1 MANQSALQATLVD
14 FATRLTDAYDL
25 DEILHDVSER
35 AVEVLEL
42 DGAGLTI
49 GPNPAAGEMS
59 FVTATD
65 EATEYVERQ
74 QDRLGEGVC
83 YSAAQRGEILLVSS
97 LEANGDKW
105 PQYTPHAL
113 KAGFRSVAGIP
124 MATGGECIGVLNAY
138 RRSTGAW
145 SAEDVAAG
153 QLLARMATTYLVNA
167 TKLGEARKLAD
178 QLQQALDSRVVIEQA
193 KGVLAERLSVT
204 PDIAFG
210 LLRAY
215 ARSNRRQLRMVAQQ
229 VLAGDLDIGAQ
240 N

>member
-1 MANQSALQATLVD
+1 MD

-42 DGAGLTI
+42 DGAGLII
-49 GPNPAAGEMS
+49 GPKPAAGEMR

-83 YSAAQRGEILLVSS
+83 YSAARRGEILLVSS
-97 LEANGDKW
+97 LEANGHEW

-113 KAGFRSVAGIP
+113 KVGFRSVAGIP
-124 MATGGECIGVLNAY
+124 MSAGGECIGVLNAY

-145 SAEDVAAG
+145 TAEDAAAG
-153 QLLARMATTYLVNA
+153 ELLARLATTYLVNA
-167 TKLGEARKLAD
+167 TKLGKARRLAD
-178 QLQQALDSRVVIEQA
+178 QLQEALDSRVVIEQA
-193 KGVLAERLSVT
+193 KGVLAERLSVA

-210 LLRAY
+210 LLRAF
-215 ARSNRRQLRMVAQQ
+215 ARTNRRQLRTVAQQ
-229 VLAGDLDIGAQ
+229 VLAGDIDIVAPR
-240 N
+240 